1 MLDVASLQELQEGEQ
16 SSEPKMES
24 SGPAGGELSAP
35 SASGSSSKPGGSP
48 TVSYSLLPSKPL
60 VKLDTPSATPQPSVS
75 SSLPSTGDRT
85 QVRRTPS
92 PIENLL
98 GSPRRYGDGESR
110 STSYLTSSDI
120 LKGPRPYQPWD
131 VADLNICHVI
141 SFWCVAFVMSE
152 EVADDDSLNAM
163 FQRKNTMSDQAKQ
176 RQMFF
181 MWSGCETR
189 VTG

>member
-1 MLDVASLQELQEGEQ
+1 MTSLHCVQHHSINMQLSFTLDVVLLQGCPEGKQ

-24 SGPAGGELSAP
+24 SGSAGGELSAP
-35 SASGSSSKPGGSP
+35 SASGSSSKPEGST

-75 SSLPSTGDRT
+75 SSSLSIGDRT

-92 PIENLL
+92 PMENLI

-110 STSYLTSSDI
+110 TSSYLTSSDL

-131 VADLNICHVI
+131 VADLNICHWI
-141 SFWCVAFVMSE
+141 S
-152 EVADDDSLNAM
+152 DST
-163 FQRKNTMSDQAKQ
+163 KIWWWIKQ
-176 RQMFF
+176 NKDRCF
-181 MWSGCETR
+181 SCD
-189 VTG
+189 